1 MVAIGVRQV
10 IVGLEYGN
18 SKVRVSY
25 SRSRNRSSLVVVA
38 VVVVILL
45 PDFIRLQITSNR
57 NKTANIYV
65 KKLFSLYTV

>member
-45 PDFIRLQITSNR
+45 FDFIQL
-57 NKTANIYV
+57 
-65 KKLFSLYTV
+65 